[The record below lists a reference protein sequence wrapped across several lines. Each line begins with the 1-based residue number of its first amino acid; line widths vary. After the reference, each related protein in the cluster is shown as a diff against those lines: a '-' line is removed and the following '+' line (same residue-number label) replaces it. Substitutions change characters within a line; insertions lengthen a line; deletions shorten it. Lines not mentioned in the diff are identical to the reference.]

1 MWRRNLIWTDMLSVS
16 VMTAYR
22 IMHELND
29 EFKADGY
36 ITADR
41 KYAKTLYVK
50 SEKIITEKAT
60 NQEL

>member
-1 MWRRNLIWTDMLSVS
+1 MLSVS
-16 VMTAYR
+16 VTTAYR

-29 EFKADGY
+29 EFEADVY

-41 KYAKTLYVK
+41 KAAKILYVK
-50 SEKIITEKAT
+50 SEKINTEKVT